1 MTASPRESGLFR
13 RYMSAR
19 NPVRKNLQAF
29 QPTKVIARTVRAAAD
44 ARTEPGE
51 IGCCARTRQKGG
63 RRPLQHEDPRV
74 WMAYTMYGDQRFTVL
89 DICRTFTQE
98 AVITRILRH
107 GKLAAVLPL
116 ACPCAP
122 RSVRLGGIRHPRHQA
137 PRAVGS
143 TPRCLRCRAWS
154 RGRCAYNGGVSLE
167 WTTPLSVCHPVCNPS
182 PPRRP

>member
-74 WMAYTMYGDQRFTVL
+74 WMAYTMYGYQAFHRAGHLPHLHPGGGDHADPTAWEACGSPPLGLPVRAKKRSTRRHKTPEASGPPCGGQHAPLPTMSRLVSRAMCVQR
-89 DICRTFTQE
+89 
-98 AVITRILRH
+98 
-107 GKLAAVLPL
+107 
-116 ACPCAP
+116 
-122 RSVRLGGIRHPRHQA
+122 
-137 PRAVGS
+137 
-143 TPRCLRCRAWS
+143 RCLS
-154 RGRCAYNGGVSLE
+154 
-167 WTTPLSVCHPVCNPS
+167 
-182 PPRRP
+182 

>member
-1 MTASPRESGLFR
+1 MTASPCESGLFR

-44 ARTEPGE
+44 TRTDSGG
-51 IGCCARTRQKGG
+51 IGRCTRTRQKG
-63 RRPLQHEDPRV
+63 RRRLLQPEDPRV

-107 GKLAAVLPL
+107 VKLAAVPPL
-116 ACPCAP
+116 RPP
-122 RSVRLGGIRHPRHQA
+122 VRA
-137 PRAVGS
+137 KKCS
-143 TPRCLRCRAWS
+143 TGWHK
-154 RGRCAYNGGVSLE
+154 
-167 WTTPLSVCHPVCNPS
+167 TPEAF
-182 PPRRP
+182 PPRRPWRSSHPPSCGWGLRPNDSKGKPRTE

>member
-1 MTASPRESGLFR
+1 MQERTRAGL
-13 RYMSAR
+13 A
-19 NPVRKNLQAF
+19 V
-29 QPTKVIARTVRAAAD
+29 
-44 ARTEPGE
+44 
-51 IGCCARTRQKGG
+51 ARTRQKGG
-63 RRPLQHEDPRV
+63 RRPLQPEDPRV

-89 DICRTFTQE
+89 DIGHTFTQE

-107 GKLAAVLPL
+107 VKLAAVPPL

-143 TPRCLRCRAWS
+143 TPRCLRRRAWS
-154 RGRCAYNGGVSLE
+154 RGRCACNGGVSLE

-182 PPRRP
+182 PQPPFPEAFPPRRPWRSSHPPSCGWGLRPSDSKGKPRTEWP